1 MGQPSNWFR
10 EEVVVLGAL
19 KEVRQAAKAVP
30 VIPGYDDLHEL
41 GRGGQGVV
49 FNAMQRST
57 HRNVAVKV
65 LLDGAWA
72 SEGRRRRFEREI
84 ELIAALHHPNIVRL
98 YDSGVTEGGYP
109 YYVME
114 FIDGVGLDKL
124 IGGGVWSFS
133 ASLSGAPPEQP
144 DRTGPA
150 DADSFEPILP
160 LRVVL
165 ELFIQ
170 VCDAVHYA
178 HQHGV
183 IHRDLKPS
191 NIRVD
196 GDGHPHVLD
205 FGLAKIAHTSDG
217 RTVPDMSRTGEF
229 MGSLPWASPEQAE
242 GNPHGTDLRS
252 DVYSLGVVL
261 FEVLTGR
268 FPYPVT
274 GSFREALDH
283 IRNTPPVCPSMY
295 RRDVD
300 DELDTITL
308 KCLVKEPERRYQTV
322 GELAADIRHYLAG
335 ESIEAKRDSVMYTL
349 RKGLRRYR
357 NVARAMSLG
366 VLLVLT
372 ATVLLSVLWSRA
384 VEAEQTAAQ
393 ERDAAETARVAADEA
408 REQAQHDAA
417 QAQAISEFLRKMLAT
432 PLDRGREA
440 RVADVLDTAA
450 EELARESGLDPLAG
464 GALRQALGDA
474 YASLGL
480 YERAEPLLRGAYE
493 LYRRQRGAASAEALD
508 GLASL
513 AWLRSQQGE
522 LNEAETLLREVL
534 AGRRQRLGLDHQQT
548 AQTMNDLSYVLQAQ
562 GQLDEAE
569 TLARDALA
577 TMRRAVGDDALD
589 TLTTLGNLAAVL
601 VAQGQLEEAAALQR
615 ERLETARRVLG
626 PEHRDTVRAMSSTA
640 ALLGQLGRYNE
651 ATELSRAVYEANR
664 HMLGVDHPETIVA
677 AANLALGLGTLGRL
691 ADAEPVLRDT
701 VERARAVLGA
711 THPDTLTVLSSLA
724 AILSARGDYAEA
736 ETLLREARD
745 ASAALRG
752 EDHYDTLYHTNNL
765 AECLQRQG
773 AYAEAETL
781 LRQALAGCRA
791 ALGDENPYTLT
802 VMLNLGAT
810 LAETHQFDEAEA
822 LLQAGLAGR
831 IKLFGEASVD
841 THTARLQLAILE
853 CERSNYELAA
863 AQLRE
868 LLYTAAQVAPAG
880 HWYAAIVRSWLGQA
894 LLGLRRH
901 AEAETELL
909 GAYDDLGRS
918 LGNSNPRTQKTIQR
932 LVRLYE
938 AWDKPEEADCY
949 RALLATPSAP
959 R

>member
-1 MGQPSNWFR
+1 MGPPSNWFR

-19 KEVRQAAKAVP
+19 KEVRQAAQAVP
-30 VIPGYDDLHEL
+30 VIPGYDDLREL

-49 FNAMQRST
+49 FNAVQRST
-57 HRNVAVKV
+57 RRNVAIKV

-72 SEGRRRRFEREI
+72 SAARRRRFEREI

-98 YDSGVTEGGYP
+98 YDSGVTEGAYP

-114 FIDGVGLDKL
+114 FVDGVGLDKL
-124 IGGGVWSFS
+124 IGGGAWSFS
-133 ASLSGAPPEQP
+133 ASRSEAPPEEP
-144 DRTGPA
+144 DRVGPA
-150 DADSFEPILP
+150 DADSFEPLLP
-160 LRVVL
+160 LPNVL
-165 ELFIQ
+165 ELFAQ

-196 GDGHPHVLD
+196 GDGRPHVLD
-205 FGLAKIAHTSDG
+205 FGLAKMTSASGG
-217 RTVPDMSRTGEF
+217 RVVTEMSRTGEF

-242 GNPHGTDLRS
+242 GDPHGTDLRS
-252 DVYSLGVVL
+252 DVYALGAVL
-261 FEVLTGR
+261 FQVLTGR

-274 GSFREALDH
+274 GSFREVLEH
-283 IRNTPPVCPSMY
+283 IRGTPPACPSAY

-308 KCLVKEPERRYQTV
+308 KCLAKEPERRYQTV
-322 GELAADIRHYLAG
+322 GELAGDIRRYLAG
-335 ESIEAKRDSVMYTL
+335 EPIDAKRDSMLYTL

-357 NVARAMSLG
+357 NVARAMSVG

-384 VEAEQTAAQ
+384 REAEQSAAQ
-393 ERDAAETARVAADEA
+393 ERDAAEAARVAADEA
-408 REQAQHDAA
+408 REQAQRDAA
-417 QAQAISEFLRKMLAT
+417 QARAISEFLQKMLAT

-450 EELARESGLDPLAG
+450 AELAQASALDPLAA

-480 YERAEPLLRGAYE
+480 YEQADPLLRGAYD
-493 LYRRQRGAASAEALD
+493 LYRAERGAASVEALD

-513 AWLRSQQGE
+513 AWLRHQQGA
-522 LNEAETLLREVL
+522 LQEAETLFREVL
-534 AGRRQRLGLDHQQT
+534 SGRRQRFGLDHQQT
-548 AQTMNDLSYVLQAQ
+548 AQAMNDLSYVLHAQ
-562 GQLDEAE
+562 GRLGEAE
-569 TLARDALA
+569 TLARDALT
-577 TMRRAVGDDALD
+577 TMRRVAGSDALD
-589 TLTTLGNLAAVL
+589 TLTTLGNLATVL
-601 VAQGQLEEAAALQR
+601 VAQGRLEEAAALQR

-640 ALLGQLGRYNE
+640 ALLGQLGRYHE
-651 ATELSRAVYEANR
+651 ATELSRAVCDANR
-664 HMLGVDHPETIVA
+664 RMLGADHPETIVA

-691 ADAEPVLRDT
+691 ADAEPLLRDT
-701 VERARAVLGA
+701 VVRARATLGT

-724 AILSARGDYAEA
+724 AVLSARGEYAEA

-745 ASAALRG
+745 ASATLRG

-773 AYAEAETL
+773 QYAEAETL
-781 LRQALAGCRA
+781 LRQTLAGCRT

-802 VMLNLGAT
+802 VLLNLGAT

-822 LLQAGLAGR
+822 LLRAALAGR
-831 IKLFGEASVD
+831 IKLFGELSVD

-863 AQLRE
+863 AQFRE

-880 HWYAAIVRSWLGQA
+880 HWYAAIVRSWLGEA
-894 LLGLRRH
+894 LLGLRRYGD
-901 AEAETELL
+901 AEPELR
-909 GAYDDLGRS
+909 GAYDDLRAT
-918 LGNSNPRTQKTIQR
+918 LGDVNPRTQKTIQR

-938 AWDKPEEADCY
+938 AWDKPDEADTF
-949 RALLATPSAP
+949 RAQLADTP
-959 R
+959 RR